1 MFAALAQSTP
11 ADTSRC
17 IAGTLREGGTCM
29 RSPNSKLRLLSVLL
43 ILAAG
48 LLAATPRAIAQ
59 HESLLY
65 SFNPGSRD
73 GLYPQA
79 NLIFDTSGNLYG
91 TTFGGGTNGC
101 FGSTFDCGTVFEL
114 SHAAGGGWSEKVL
127 HNFGKGIDGV
137 NPSAGMIFDSSGN
150 LYGTTYEGGA
160 YYYGTV
166 FELSPTADG
175 GWTERVLHHFN
186 FNGRD
191 GMYPVASLIRDAS
204 GNLYGTTFGGGI
216 FNAGTVFELTPAADG
231 SWTPKIL
238 HSFGNRGVDGM
249 YPSGS
254 LSVDGSGNLYSTTF
268 EGGIYDWGTVFEL
281 SPTAGGAWT
290 EKILHNFNYN
300 DKDGLQPVAGLT
312 FDVHGN
318 LYGTAAGGLS
328 GYGTV
333 FELTPAEGGGWSE
346 KILYNF
352 DPKGNGGFNPG
363 SGVVFDANGNL
374 YGTTISGGLYTYGTV
389 FELSP
394 TEGGGWSEK
403 TLHNF
408 SGTLSGADGRSPEAS
423 VTVDA
428 TGNVYGTTN
437 QGGAFG
443 GAFGY
448 GTVFEIT
455 P

>member
-1 MFAALAQSTP
+1 M
-11 ADTSRC
+11 
-17 IAGTLREGGTCM
+17 
-29 RSPNSKLRLLSVLL
+29 SV
-43 ILAAG
+43 AFCAMAVF
-48 LLAATPRAIAQ
+48 AATPRAIAQ
-59 HESLLY
+59 QESLLY
-65 SFNPGSRD
+65 SFNPGGRD
-73 GLYPQA
+73 GINPQA
-79 NLIFDTSGNLYG
+79 NLIFDTAGNLYG

-101 FGSTFDCGTVFEL
+101 FGSTFNCGTVFEL
-114 SHAAGGGWSEKVL
+114 SPQKDGGWTEKVL
-127 HNFGKGIDGV
+127 HNFGKGTDGV

-150 LYGTTYEGGA
+150 LCGTTYEGGA
-160 YYYGTV
+160 YFFGTV

-186 FNGRD
+186 FNGKD
-191 GMYPVASLIRDAS
+191 GTYPAASLISDAS
-204 GNLYGTTFGGGI
+204 GNLYGTTFGGGTS
-216 FNAGTVFELTPAADG
+216 NAGTVFELSPAADG
-231 SWTPKIL
+231 SWTEKTL
-238 HSFGNRGVDGM
+238 HNFVNNGRDGI

-254 LSVDGSGNLYSTTF
+254 LTVDGSGNLYSTTS
-268 EGGIYDWGTVFEL
+268 EGGIYGWGTVFEL
-281 SPTAGGAWT
+281 SPAAGGTWT

-300 DKDGLQPVAGLT
+300 GKDGLQTFAGLT

-318 LYGTAAGGLS
+318 LYGTAAGGLY
-328 GYGTV
+328 GFGTV
-333 FELTPAEGGGWSE
+333 FELTPTEGRGWSE
-346 KILYNF
+346 KILFNF
-352 DPKGNGGFNPG
+352 TAKSNGGFNPG

-408 SGTLSGADGRSPEAS
+408 SGKLSGVDGRQPESS

-428 TGNVYGTTN
+428 AGNVYGTTN
-437 QGGAFG
+437 QGGAYG

-448 GTVFEIT
+448 GTVFKIT